1 MSQSFSS
8 RFNGKS
14 PYFKALWLSI
24 ALHLVLLVGLFMGDF
39 SSLPKPKPAPSPN
52 SGEPIK
58 AVVVDK
64 AKLDKAINKI
74 KKEKSQ
80 ERDAE
85 KKRLKAV
92 EKRASDARKRASDAK
107 KRRTKEEARIKK
119 LEKQRKKKEQ
129 EKIKAD
135 KAAKSAKAK
144 AAKAEKIRKK
154 KEQEKQAAE
163 KAAATARS
171 KRLKE
176 EAAAKKAEKLRLERI
191 AQQKRKEIAAKEKA
205 IQDAM
210 LAEQMANEMAS
221 RNQARQQQVMTE
233 VQRYSALITQRIN
246 QYMITD
252 RSTMANKS
260 CRLKITLA
268 PSGFVIDVK
277 VGKGDKVVC
286 DAANIAIAK
295 AGTLPVSKDPE
306 VFKKM
311 RNLGVTVI
319 PEF

>member
-1 MSQSFSS
+1 MAQQLTSIFSI
-8 RFNGKS
+8 KS

-24 ALHLVLLVGLFMGDF
+24 ALHIFLLVGLFVGDF
-39 SSLPKPKPAPSPN
+39 SSTPKPLPTPTSQ
-52 SGEPIK
+52 SSEPIK
-58 AVVVDK
+58 AVVIDK
-64 AKLDKAINKI
+64 AKFEQAINKI
-74 KKEKSQ
+74 KKQKIDQ
-80 ERDAE
+80 RDAE

-92 EKRASDARKRASDAK
+92 EKRASDAK
-107 KRRTKEEARIKK
+107 KRRAREEARIKK

-135 KAAKSAKAK
+135 KDAKSSRAK
-144 AAKAEKIRKK
+144 AAKAEKIRKQ

-176 EAAAKKAEKLRLERI
+176 EAAAEKAEQLRLDKIAER
-191 AQQKRKEIAAKEKA
+191 KRQEIAAKEQA

-233 VQRYSALITQRIN
+233 VQRYSALITQSIN
-246 QYMITD
+246 QRMIKD
-252 RSTMANKS
+252 RSTMAGKS
-260 CRLKITLA
+260 CKLTITLA
-268 PSGFVIDVK
+268 SSGFVIDVK
-277 VGKGDKVVC
+277 IGQGDKVVC
-286 DAANIAIAK
+286 DAANIAVGK
-295 AGTLPVSKDPE
+295 AGNLPVSKDPE
-306 VFKKM
+306 VFKEM
-311 RNLGVTVI
+311 RVLALTVI